1 LSIAWKIILI
11 ADLGVLLYGIM
22 VVLVPDVLNEGFRIS
37 TGQNWATLVS
47 TNPRTADYLLLLWRL
62 LGALN
67 VAFAVGAIT
76 VALTSF
82 RRGEMWSWFALLI
95 GNTIGYGSPIAFDLT
110 VGAIGV
116 FEELEIILLVL
127 IYVAL
132 GISAKDVLS
141 KKANRSGQRVV
152 K

>member
-1 LSIAWKIILI
+1 
-11 ADLGVLLYGIM
+11 
-22 VVLVPDVLNEGFRIS
+22 
-37 TGQNWATLVS
+37 
-47 TNPRTADYLLLLWRL
+47 
-62 LGALN
+62 
-67 VAFAVGAIT
+67 
-76 VALTSF
+76 
-82 RRGEMWSWFALLI
+82 MWSWFALLI